1 MLADGLAERL
11 AARLTRGR
19 AAAVARMTS
28 RAVVMRKTGR
38 TTQSETNGREVP
50 EWAAVHVDVP
60 FRLVGGTTAGETR
73 TVTVGGVELQLAV
86 RRGDFP
92 ASLTDF
98 ADGDL
103 IEITAGENTWSV
115 WRIVEA
121 DWADQQTARRV
132 PVVTTDRPAEWG

>member
-1 MLADGLAERL
+1 
-11 AARLTRGR
+11 
-19 AAAVARMTS
+19 MTS
-28 RAVVMRKTGR
+28 RAVVMRKTG
-38 TTQSETNGREVP
+38 QMAQNETNGREAP

-60 FRLVGGTTAGETR
+60 FRLVGNTASGDTR

-98 ADGDL
+98 SDGDL
-103 IEITAGENTWSV
+103 IEVTAGENTATV

-121 DWADQQTARRV
+121 EWADQQTARRLPIV
-132 PVVTTDRPAEWG
+132 SVDRPQEWS